1 MRVGQ
6 SSLVYAVP
14 VLSVCK
20 NQALP
25 FSLWTCYTH
34 MPLFLTCCHCAC
46 RDAEEVAA
54 RLGGIPPDLPS
65 RGGLALLQVR
75 SKP

>member
-1 MRVGQ
+1 MSVGQ
-6 SSLVYAVP
+6 SGYLWYRRSVLCRMTSHP
-14 VLSVCK
+14 VKLLGI
-20 NQALP
+20 LP
-25 FSLWTCYTH
+25 LDMSPCITCS
-34 MPLFLTCCHCAC
+34 C

-65 RGGLALLQVR
+65 RGGLALLQVP